1 MSVRLAAVKPGTRLM
16 SQLAVTVTGIT
27 ARGLL
32 VGVLHPPLK
41 VSEMQER
48 ALWGALVRGSMDCR
62 VEALFQ
68 NESQCSKMT

>member
-1 MSVRLAAVKPGTRLM
+1 
-16 SQLAVTVTGIT
+16 
-27 ARGLL
+27 
-32 VGVLHPPLK
+32 
-41 VSEMQER
+41 MQER